1 MFTLFT
7 AKLIM
12 SKARIESKW
21 YHESPNFDLV
31 NVDVV
36 SIEDSFCKLALFCL
50 KIPLTPSSPSV
61 GGINR
66 KSATANVS
74 VTSGIE
80 DLMAYS
86 LDIAS
91 SDTPRLQVEVKTMKI
106 IFLHIF

>member
-1 MFTLFT
+1 
-7 AKLIM
+7 M
-12 SKARIESKW
+12 SKPRIESKW

-36 SIEDSFCKLALFCL
+36 SIDDSFCKLALFCL

-61 GGINR
+61 SGNNR
-66 KSATANVS
+66 KSTAANVT

-91 SDTPRLQVEVKTMKI
+91 SDTPRLQVEVRCL
-106 IFLHIF
+106 LHLYAI